1 MFTVLTRMDQE
12 YINIKINNQVKM
24 LKGKVSRSLGNRSKE
39 LLCFDCGYPILIAKK
54 HKGDELS

>member
-1 MFTVLTRMDQE
+1 MDQE
-12 YINIKINNQVKM
+12 YVNRKINNQVKM

-39 LLCFDCGYPILIAKK
+39 LLCFDCVYPILIAKK